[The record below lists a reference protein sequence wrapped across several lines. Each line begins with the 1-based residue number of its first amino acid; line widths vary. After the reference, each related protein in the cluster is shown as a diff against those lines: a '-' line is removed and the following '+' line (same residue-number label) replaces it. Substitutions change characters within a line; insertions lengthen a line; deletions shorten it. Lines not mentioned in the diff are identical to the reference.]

1 MSAHILVIE
10 DEKNLRESIVRL
22 LRFEEY
28 VVTAARDGEEGL
40 ALARTHLPDLI
51 LCDILMPRLDG
62 YGVLSA
68 LRDDP
73 ATRTIPVIF
82 LTAKTERSDLRR
94 GMALGASDYI
104 TKPFTESDLLNAIEA
119 RLQRQET
126 VLAALEQPLD
136 TLRQSIVHALPL
148 ELRALL
154 ADIMGRATSLEQHAH
169 ALAPDD
175 VYEAARFM
183 RDAAYKL
190 QRHIENY
197 LIFTHLDILRLSA
210 ERVIIGRD
218 NCLDSPAALI
228 VNTARAVAA
237 GRQRVAGLTLTVDDV
252 PVCISEYS
260 LTKIVEELISYMLAE
275 SAPGTAV
282 RITSMVS
289 EDAYDLFIEAR
300 HVTPAPDVLA
310 ALDMPPVTVRELQ
323 ELRAPIIGLIV
334 AKHLLAVHQGTL
346 VWHSSPAGGLLWT
359 ARLAR
364 HKPSTPD

>member
-1 MSAHILVIE
+1 MSAHILVID
-10 DEKNLRESIVRL
+10 DETDLRESIVQL
-22 LRFEEY
+22 LRFEGY
-28 VVTAARDGEEGL
+28 TVTAARDGEEGM

-68 LRDDP
+68 LRSDP
-73 ATRTIPVIF
+73 ATHTIPLIF
-82 LTAKTERSDLRR
+82 LTAKTERGDLRR

-104 TKPFTESDLLNAIEA
+104 TKPFTERDLLSAIEA

-136 TLRQSIVHALPL
+136 ALRQSIVHALPL

-154 ADIMGRATSLEQHAH
+154 ADILGRATTLEQRAH

-183 RDAAYKL
+183 HDAAYKL

-218 NCLDSPAALI
+218 DCLDTPAALI
-228 VNTARAVAA
+228 VNTAHAVAA
-237 GRQRVAGLTLTVDDV
+237 DRQRTADLTLAVDDV
-252 PVCISEYS
+252 PVCISEYG
-260 LTKIVEELISYMLAE
+260 LTKVVEELISYLLAE

-282 RITSMVS
+282 RIASTVR
-289 EDAYDLFIEAR
+289 EDTYDLCIEAR
-300 HVTPAPDVLA
+300 HVALAPDVLA
-310 ALDMPPVTVRELQ
+310 ALDVTPATVRELQ
-323 ELRAPIIGLIV
+323 ELRASTIGLIV
-334 AKHLLAVHQGTL
+334 AKHLLAVHRGTL
-346 VWHSSPAGGLLWT
+346 VWHSSPQSGLQWLV
-359 ARLAR
+359 RLAR
-364 HKPSTPD
+364 QNPATRD